1 MLFDLVKTR
10 SSSDNKISIYKTI
23 SWRVIGTMDTMC
35 ISYILTGKMDVALSI
50 GGVEV
55 ISKMLLYYLH
65 ERTWLKI
72 AKR

>member
-10 SSSDNKISIYKTI
+10 SSSDTKISIYKTL

-35 ISYILTGKMDVALSI
+35 ISYFLTGKLEVAMSI
-50 GGVEV
+50 GGIEV
-55 ISKMLLYYLH
+55 ISKMFLYYLH

>member
-1 MLFDLVKTR
+1 MLLDLVKTR
-10 SSSDNKISIYKTI
+10 TSSDTKISIYKTL
-23 SWRVIGTMDTMC
+23 SWRVIGTLDTMC
-35 ISYILTGKMDVALSI
+35 ISYVLTGKLDMALSI
-50 GGVEV
+50 GGIEV